1 MSRREKQSHVTETRR
16 RLKLQVEP
24 PARCPFLLLT
34 SYQQASDTT
43 DTMSNSV
50 TAVTRQMSALDIN
63 KQQPTKPTT
72 GTLRK
77 QPSQTNVSK
86 MLSKYAAPAP
96 GHTRSNSASTRL
108 LQKPPTTTIPP
119 SIKKATST
127 ASLNKSQKPKFVP
140 TKSTATTVKKQ
151 PSSALNQTAK
161 PRAAPVKPSESR
173 SKSPTE
179 TIASTT
185 SSSQPEPTP
194 SPLLSQP
201 STNEIGSYDGGLE
214 NDAAAT
220 AREPAS
226 EETEELLNINSSY
239 SE

>member
-1 MSRREKQSHVTETRR
+1 
-16 RLKLQVEP
+16 
-24 PARCPFLLLT
+24 
-34 SYQQASDTT
+34 
-43 DTMSNSV
+43 MSNSLA
-50 TAVTRQMSALDIN
+50 AVTREMSALDLN
-63 KQQPTKPTT
+63 KQPPTKPTA
-72 GTLRK
+72 GALRK

-86 MLSKYAAPAP
+86 MLSKYAAPTQ

-108 LQKPPTTTIPP
+108 PQKPPTTTIPP
-119 SIKKATST
+119 PVKKVASTTS
-127 ASLNKSQKPKFVP
+127 LKSQKPKFVP

-151 PSSALNQTAK
+151 PSSTRNQTTK
-161 PRAAPVKPSESR
+161 QKVAPVKPSESR

-179 TIASTT
+179 TIASSTT
-185 SSSQPEPTP
+185 SSSQPESTP
-194 SPLLSQP
+194 SPLLLQP

-226 EETEELLNINSSY
+226 EETEELLNMNSSY

>member
-1 MSRREKQSHVTETRR
+1 
-16 RLKLQVEP
+16 
-24 PARCPFLLLT
+24 
-34 SYQQASDTT
+34 
-43 DTMSNSV
+43 
-50 TAVTRQMSALDIN
+50 MSALDLN
-63 KQQPTKPTT
+63 KQPTKSTT
-72 GTLRK
+72 GVLRK

-86 MLSKYAAPAP
+86 ILSKYAAPAP

-108 LQKPPTTTIPP
+108 PQKPSVTAVPP
-119 SIKKATST
+119 PVKKTTST
-127 ASLNKSQKPKFVP
+127 TSLNKSQKPKFVP
-140 TKSTATTVKKQ
+140 TKSTTSIVKKQ
-151 PSSALNQTAK
+151 PPSTLSQLAK
-161 PRAAPVKPSESR
+161 QKITPARPPESR

-194 SPLLSQP
+194 TPPLPQP

-214 NDAAAT
+214 NDAAAA

-226 EETEELLNINSSY
+226 EETEELLNVNSSY

>member
-1 MSRREKQSHVTETRR
+1 
-16 RLKLQVEP
+16 
-24 PARCPFLLLT
+24 
-34 SYQQASDTT
+34 
-43 DTMSNSV
+43 MSNSV
-50 TAVTRQMSALDIN
+50 ATVTRQMSALDLN

-72 GTLRK
+72 GALRK

-108 LQKPPTTTIPP
+108 PQKPPTTTIPP
-119 SIKKATST
+119 PIKKTTST
-127 ASLNKSQKPKFVP
+127 TSLNKSQKPKFVP
-140 TKSTATTVKKQ
+140 ARSTATTVKKQ
-151 PSSALNQTAK
+151 PPSAPNQTTK
-161 PRAAPVKPSESR
+161 SKAAPVKPSESR
-173 SKSPTE
+173 SRSPTE

-185 SSSQPEPTP
+185 SSSQLEPTP
-194 SPLLSQP
+194 SPPLSQP

-214 NDAAAT
+214 NDAAAA

>member
-1 MSRREKQSHVTETRR
+1 
-16 RLKLQVEP
+16 
-24 PARCPFLLLT
+24 
-34 SYQQASDTT
+34 
-43 DTMSNSV
+43 
-50 TAVTRQMSALDIN
+50 MSAIDLN

-77 QPSQTNVSK
+77 QPSQSNVSK

-108 LQKPPTTTIPP
+108 AQKPPTTIPP
-119 SIKKATST
+119 PVKKIVS
-127 ASLNKSQKPKFVP
+127 ASFNKSQKPKFVP
-140 TKSTATTVKKQ
+140 VKSTATAVKKQ
-151 PSSALNQTAK
+151 PSSTLNKVAK
-161 PRAAPVKPSESR
+161 PKLPPVKPTESR

-194 SPLLSQP
+194 SPLLPQP
-201 STNEIGSYDGGLE
+201 PTSEIGSYDGGLE

-226 EETEELLNINSSY
+226 EETEELLNVNSSY